1 MPSPATP
8 TFWRDPA
15 VPFLEARAID
25 DGRDVCYTRHT
36 HETFSIGL
44 ITSGESEYLNGT
56 KRQHVRAGSVVLMNP
71 GDAHACNPLGHEA
84 WGYRMFYVDCAW
96 LGKLQQEL
104 EGGGAA
110 FRPYAATVSN
120 DPALYAGL
128 AALYDTCVHP
138 HLDPL
143 ARHAAAVAFFTTLHS
158 TLQDTLRPAAAM
170 TAHADD
176 QLRRA
181 ADYIAAHC
189 MRPLKLDEICAV
201 AGLSPSHLIRSF
213 KARYGM
219 TPHAWLVNCRIQL
232 CRKRLK
238 EGEPIADVALAAGF
252 ADQAHLQRAFK
263 LHVAATPGQYRA
275 SLPAA
280 TARWRPAAT
289 PSRG

>member
-1 MPSPATP
+1 MTSPATP

-25 DGRDVCYTRHT
+25 DGRHVCYARHA

-44 ITSGESEYLNGT
+44 ITGGESEYLNGHT
-56 KRQHVRAGSVVLMNP
+56 RRLVRAGSVVLMNP
-71 GDAHACNPLGHEA
+71 GEVHACNPLGDEPWA
-84 WGYRMFYVDCAW
+84 YRMFYVDCAW
-96 LGKLQQEL
+96 LGKLQQSL
-104 EGGGAA
+104 DGGADAA
-110 FRPYAATVSN
+110 FGPYSATASD
-120 DPALYAGL
+120 DPALYSGL
-128 AALYDTCVHP
+128 AALYDTCV
-138 HLDPL
+138 DPAPDAL
-143 ARHAAAVAFFTTLHS
+143 AKHAAAVAFFTQLHE
-158 TLQDTLRPAAAM
+158 TLRPAPA
-170 TAHADD
+170 TPVEADD
-176 QLRRA
+176 PTGRA

-189 MRPLKLDEICAV
+189 IRALKLDEICAA

-232 CRKRLK
+232 CRQRLK
-238 EGEPIADVALAAGF
+238 EGAPIADVALAAGF

-275 SLPAA
+275 SAPAA
-280 TARWRPAAT
+280 RSRSRPAAT

>member
-1 MPSPATP
+1 MSMQATP

-15 VPFLEARAID
+15 MPFLEARAIE
-25 DGRDVCYTRHT
+25 DGRNVCYARHA

-44 ITSGESEYLNGT
+44 ITGGASEYLNGT

-71 GDAHACNPLGHEA
+71 GDVHACNPLGDEPWA
-84 WGYRMFYVDCAW
+84 YRMFHVDCAW
-96 LGKLQQEL
+96 LGRLQQEL
-104 EGGGAA
+104 DGGADAA
-110 FRPYAATVSN
+110 FRPYAATASD

-128 AALYDTCVHP
+128 AALYDACV
-138 HLDPL
+138 DPDLGAL
-143 ARHAAAVAFFTTLHS
+143 ARQSAAVGFFTTLHE
-158 TLQDTLRPAAAM
+158 TLQPVATPPAP
-170 TAHADD
+170 ADG

-181 ADYIAAHC
+181 ADYIEAHC
-189 MRPLKLDEICAV
+189 MRSLKLEEICAA

-232 CRKRLK
+232 CRRRLK

-263 LHVAATPGQYRA
+263 LHVAATPGQYR
-275 SLPAA
+275 SSSPAA
-280 TARWRPAAT
+280 RARSRSAAA
-289 PSRG
+289 PSRD

>member
-1 MPSPATP
+1 MSMQATP

-15 VPFLEARAID
+15 VPFLEARAIE
-25 DGRDVCYTRHT
+25 DGRNVCYARHA

-44 ITSGESEYLNGT
+44 ITGGASEYLNSG

-71 GDAHACNPLGHEA
+71 GDVHACNPLGDEPWA
-84 WGYRMFYVDCAW
+84 YRMFHVDCAW

-104 EGGGAA
+104 DGGADAA
-110 FRPYAATVSN
+110 FRPYAAMASD

-128 AALYDTCVHP
+128 AALYDACVDP
-138 HLDPL
+138 DLDTL
-143 ARHAAAVAFFTTLHS
+143 ARHSAAVGFFTTLHE
-158 TLQDTLRPAAAM
+158 TLQPVATPPAP
-170 TAHADD
+170 ADD

-181 ADYIAAHC
+181 ADYIEAHC
-189 MRPLKLDEICAV
+189 MRPLKLEEICAA

-232 CRKRLK
+232 CRRRLK
-238 EGEPIADVALAAGF
+238 EGAPIADVALAAGF

-263 LHVAATPGQYRA
+263 LHVAATPGQYR
-275 SLPAA
+275 SSSPAA
-280 TARWRPAAT
+280 RARSRSAAA
-289 PSRG
+289 PSRD

>member
-1 MPSPATP
+1 MSMQATP

-15 VPFLEARAID
+15 VPFLEARAIE
-25 DGRDVCYTRHT
+25 DGRNVCYARHA

-44 ITSGESEYLNGT
+44 ITGGASEYLNSG
-56 KRQHVRAGSVVLMNP
+56 KRQHIRAGSVVLMNP
-71 GDAHACNPLGHEA
+71 GDVHACNPLGDEPWA
-84 WGYRMFYVDCAW
+84 YRMFYVDCAW
-96 LGKLQQEL
+96 LGRLQQDL
-104 EGGGAA
+104 DGGGSAA
-110 FRPYAATVSN
+110 FRPYAATVSE
-120 DPALYAGL
+120 DPTLYAGL

-143 ARHAAAVAFFTTLHS
+143 ARHAAAIAFFTSLHE
-158 TLQDTLRPAAAM
+158 TLRPMAAM
-170 TAHADD
+170 PAPVDD
-176 QLRRA
+176 PLSRA
-181 ADYIAAHC
+181 ADYIAEHC
-189 MRPLKLDEICAV
+189 MRALKLDEICAA

-232 CRKRLK
+232 CRRRLRQ
-238 EGEPIADVALAAGF
+238 GEPIADVALAAGF

-275 SLPAA
+275 SAPAA
-280 TARWRPAAT
+280 RPRSRPAAT